1 MLRRKCKMRWRRS
14 ERWEYKSMSSTR
26 VPKATSLRHLRHSTQ
41 LRAGGLAISDDE
53 LFINR
58 SAQLAELAVRS
69 AVPAVFEHREFVA
82 AGGLMSYGSDLTETY
97 HQAGV
102 FSGLILKG
110 GNTADLPV
118 YQSTKVEFLINL
130 RTAKSL
136 GLTVPPALLSRAN
149 EVIQ

>member
-1 MLRRKCKMRWRRS
+1 
-14 ERWEYKSMSSTR
+14 
-26 VPKATSLRHLRHSTQ
+26 
-41 LRAGGLAISDDE
+41 
-53 LFINR
+53 
-58 SAQLAELAVRS
+58 
-69 AVPAVFEHREFVA
+69 VPAIFQHREFVA

-102 FSGLILKG
+102 YTGLILKG

-118 YQSTKVEFLINL
+118 FQSTKVEFLVNL

-136 GLTVPPALLSRAN
+136 GLTVPLSLLGRAN